1 MGVGKGIRLTG
12 IWTKPRQYDLRIARA
27 LPIGLCL
34 AGLAA
39 CTWFSFRLGQSFAF
53 AGFLD
58 LVLVVLAAMYGGFWQ
73 ATIVSVLAIA
83 SLNYFF
89 IPPIFSFENSPA
101 NWVALGAFEFT
112 ALVISRLSL
121 RANLRAAEA
130 VAGRRDME
138 RLYETSRRILLL
150 NVSGESSD
158 HVTSMICEIFR
169 LRSVQLFDAHSGV
182 LYRSGEPTDP
192 DSRTQN
198 AYLRDADTFDQ
209 TAHVWYCVIRA
220 GMKPVGALALSGTT
234 MARPAA
240 TALASLCGIALE
252 RARAL
257 QRESSAQAARRT
269 EQLRTA
275 VLDAMAH
282 QFKTPL
288 TVARTASSGLLAVG
302 GLTELQIELISTI
315 DQQASKLEHLAS
327 RLLTAARLD
336 SDDFRLQR
344 EPVLLSRLAR
354 TAVQRLEPQSD
365 CERFRFSDSTAE
377 EKPVLADR
385 ELMITSIGQLLDN
398 AIKYSEPGSL
408 IDVILTANE
417 PAVLLTVRSKGLV
430 IAVHERERVFERF
443 YRAPETQHLP
453 AGTGLGL
460 SIVKKIV
467 TAHRGNTWAEGEAGY
482 GTLFHISMPSA
493 PEAANEYA
501 ILQRQHSTY

>member
-1 MGVGKGIRLTG
+1 V
-12 IWTKPRQYDLRIARA
+12 
-27 LPIGLCL
+27 
-34 AGLAA
+34 
-39 CTWFSFRLGQSFAF
+39 SFHLGQSFAF
-53 AGFLD
+53 TGFLD
-58 LVLVVLAAMYGGFWQ
+58 LVLVVLAALYGGFWQ
-73 ATIVSVLAIA
+73 ATIVSVLAVA

-101 NWVALGAFEFT
+101 NWVGLGAFEFT

-150 NVSGESSD
+150 NVLGEPGD
-158 HVTSMICEIFR
+158 QVTSLIVEIFQ
-169 LRSVQLFDAHSGV
+169 LKSVQLFDAHSGV
-182 LYRSGEPTDP
+182 LYRSGEPIDP
-192 DSRTQN
+192 DPGTRD
-198 AYLRDADTFDQ
+198 AYLRGADTFDQ
-209 TAHVWYCVIRA
+209 TTHTWCCVIRT
-220 GMKPVGALALSGTT
+220 GMKPVGSLALAGTT
-234 MARPAA
+234 MARSAA
-240 TALASLCGIALE
+240 TALASLCGIAME

-257 QRESSAQAARRT
+257 QRESGAHAARRT

-275 VLDAMAH
+275 VLDAMAY

-302 GLTELQIELISTI
+302 GLTELQTELITVI

-344 EPVLLSRLAR
+344 EPVLLSRLAQ
-354 TAVQRLEPQSD
+354 TAVQRLEQQSD
-365 CERFRFSDSTAE
+365 CERFRFTNSRTE
-377 EKPVLADR
+377 ENPVLADP

-408 IDVILTANE
+408 IDVIVTTTAQD
-417 PAVLLTVRSKGLV
+417 VLLTVRSRGLV
-430 IAVHERERVFERF
+430 IAAQDRERAFERF

-467 TAHRGNTWAEGEAGY
+467 TAHGGNTWAEGEAGY
-482 GTLFHISMPSA
+482 GTRFYISVPGA
-493 PEAANEYA
+493 KETANEYA
-501 ILQRQHSTY
+501 ILQRQHSAH